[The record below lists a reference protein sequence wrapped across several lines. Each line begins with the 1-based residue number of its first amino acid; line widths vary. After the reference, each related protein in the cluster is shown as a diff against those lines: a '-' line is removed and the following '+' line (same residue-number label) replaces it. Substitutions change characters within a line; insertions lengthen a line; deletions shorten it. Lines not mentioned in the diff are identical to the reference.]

1 MNEHERTL
9 EAVNELLTEQQLAD
23 QWHTTPRH
31 IRRLRI
37 ESGLPYIKL
46 GRLIRFEPRD
56 VQHWLKARKRA
67 TAAS

>member
-9 EAVNELLTEQQLAD
+9 EAANELLTEQQLAD

-46 GRLIRFEPRD
+46 GRLIRFDQRD
-56 VQHWLKARKRA
+56 VGDWLEAHKRA
-67 TAAS
+67 IAAS